1 MEVDV
6 AARNKA
12 EIEEA
17 IRNTVREYN
26 GRDDIRTLFGEPV
39 VSFVSAEHPLF
50 DTFFARNEN
59 DHPKKIF
66 RPGNTLI
73 VHYVPWELDGA
84 QGSAGV
90 DGAQGSA
97 GVDGAK
103 DNDPAVS
110 DSAWAAADRESLWL
124 AMEINKNIKKT
135 LDKVGRL
142 HSSTSTMVDW
152 DMEKHRY
159 EWSNKIAAFIGGIGE
174 LGSAGSLHV
183 NGKHAGRAG
192 SVLTAALYAEV
203 SPGTNLGGV
212 EGSGADLRD
221 PEELDRI
228 FRDVM
233 SRCRFTGWN
242 EKPCREEMIAACPGG
257 AISAE
262 GIDRERCQQWCMTID
277 RYTPS
282 PEVCGRCFGFK

>member
-1 MEVDV
+1 MEVDI

-26 GRDDIRTLFGEPV
+26 GRDDISTLFGEPV

-84 QGSAGV
+84 QGSAGA
-90 DGAQGSA
+90 D
-97 GVDGAK
+97 DAK
-103 DNDPAVS
+103 GNDPDVS

-135 LDKVGRL
+135 LDKVGRI

-152 DMEKHRY
+152 DMEKHRC

-174 LGSAGSLHV
+174 IGPAGSLHV
-183 NGKHAGRAG
+183 NGKYAGRAG
-192 SVLTAALYAEV
+192 AVLTAALYAEV
-203 SPGTNLGGV
+203 APGAN
-212 EGSGADLRD
+212 LRD

-242 EKPCREEMIAACPGG
+242 EKPCGEEMIAVCPGG

-262 GIDRERCQQWCMTID
+262 GIDRARCQEWCMTID

>member
-26 GRDDIRTLFGEPV
+26 GRDDISTLFGEPV
-39 VSFVSAEHPLF
+39 VSFVSVEHPLF

-73 VHYVPWELDGA
+73 VHYVPWELDGVK
-84 QGSAGV
+84 GSG
-90 DGAQGSA
+90 
-97 GVDGAK
+97 
-103 DNDPAVS
+103 PAVS

-124 AMEINKNIKKT
+124 AMDINKNVKKT
-135 LDKVGRL
+135 LDKVGRI

-152 DMEKHRY
+152 DMEKQRY

-174 LGSAGSLHV
+174 LGPAGSLHV
-183 NGKHAGRAG
+183 NGKYAGRAG
-192 SVLTAALYAEV
+192 SVLTAALYAEEV
-203 SPGTNLGGV
+203 PGAKPGSPEDSEAKSGSPEDSGTNLK
-212 EGSGADLRD
+212 D

-228 FRDVM
+228 FRDAM

-242 EKPCREEMIAACPGG
+242 ESPCSEEMIAACPGG
-257 AISAE
+257 AISSE
-262 GIDRERCQQWCMTID
+262 GIDRARCQEWCMTID